1 MTSLLSLEAQYLA
14 LHPKPYAVPLGK
26 LAPILEA
33 CTLAMSKRDW
43 IVTGPRGRVAAMLRG
58 CSAERLVSAA
68 DGLHSYKIAPSSL
81 NPANRALHAVGLA
94 MSSQRPVLCFL
105 GQASA
110 ANGAYYEALNVAA
123 LNNVPVLFVLIVQDL
138 THVPMSSQT
147 SSAANQVASAM
158 NLHAE
163 VLVGSS
169 EIVRAAVE
177 RFRTDPKPTLLEIQ
191 LEK

>member
-1 MTSLLSLEAQYLA
+1 MTSLLSLEQQYLA

-43 IVTGPRGRVAAMLRG
+43 IVTGPRGRVVAMLRG
-58 CSAERLVSAA
+58 CSAERLASSG
-68 DGLHSYKIAPSSL
+68 DGLHSYKISPSSL

-94 MSSQRPVLCFL
+94 LSSQRPVLCFL
-105 GQASA
+105 GQAST
-110 ANGAYYEALNVAA
+110 ANGAYYEALNIAA
-123 LNNVPVLFVLIVQDL
+123 LKNTPVLFVVLAQDL
-138 THVPMSSQT
+138 SDVPMSPQT
-147 SSAANQVASAM
+147 SSTAHQLASAM
-158 NLHAE
+158 TLHSEMLTAE
-163 VLVGSS
+163 P
-169 EIVRAAVE
+169 ETVRSAVD

>member
-1 MTSLLSLEAQYLA
+1 MTSLLSLEQQYLA
-14 LHPKPYAVPLGK
+14 LKPKPYAVPLGK

-43 IVTGPRGRVAAMLRG
+43 IVTGPRGRVAALLRG
-58 CSAERLVSAA
+58 CSAERLASSA

-94 MSSQRPVLCFL
+94 LSSQRPVLCFL
-105 GQASA
+105 GQPST

-123 LNNVPVLFVLIVQDL
+123 LNNIPVLFVVIAQDL
-138 THVPMSSQT
+138 TDVPMSPQT
-147 SSAANQVASAM
+147 SSAPHQVASAM
-158 NLHAE
+158 NLRAAQMVGTSE
-163 VLVGSS
+163 LVR
-169 EIVRAAVE
+169 EAVE
-177 RFRTDPKPTLLEIQ
+177 RFRTTPQPTLLEIQ